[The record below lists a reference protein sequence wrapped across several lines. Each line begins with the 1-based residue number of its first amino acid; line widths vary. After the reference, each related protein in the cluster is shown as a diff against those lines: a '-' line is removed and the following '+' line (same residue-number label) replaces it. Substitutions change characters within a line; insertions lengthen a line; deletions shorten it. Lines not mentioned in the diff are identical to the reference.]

1 MTQQSSSPP
10 ALASWCNRLAHAALP
25 TDYAL
30 LDAGD
35 LSAGHPWAFLAA
47 IALSDPGSVAYYRY
61 LYGLTRLVDPVNI
74 LEIGTAFGMGGAA
87 FIQGAPNLRKLISLD
102 LGVFS
107 RQYEIVEQAEGAGWP
122 VMTRYQ
128 KEELISD
135 GRNIDFARQALE
147 GLIRKTGSRA
157 QISLYRVNTQPEGS
171 DNFDIKVAV
180 PRWSEVPELVRELET
195 TPIDLLFIDGKH
207 TGDGLYQDFKSF
219 FPYVRP
225 GGIVLC
231 DDLHDAS
238 YAYAWAGQTVASF
251 ERARAEFASEI
262 EDAHVW
268 PFPQLP
274 DWYGQES
281 TPRPFGLIRK
291 RGSREGGSLPAPTA
305 ALLAHEVGNIGLEPT
320 ELVEVLRG
328 AARHPDRLR
337 FFRHAELSAELE
349 TTDPDPAADRL
360 RFLRIHP
367 ETFANLRA
375 VDAETVAE
383 RVRFLATHPSLVSS
397 MLRRPGFS
405 ERLDRILE
413 VGLFRYVRNALG
425 RHLGRGTA

>member
-1 MTQQSSSPP
+1 MTQQSPSPP
-10 ALASWCNRLAHAALP
+10 GLASWCNRLAHAALP
-25 TDYAL
+25 TDYSL
-30 LDAGD
+30 LDAGN
-35 LSAGHPWAFLAA
+35 LSAGHPWAFLAV

-61 LYGLTRLVDPVNI
+61 LYGLARLVDPVNI

-102 LGVFS
+102 LGVFN

-122 VMTRYQ
+122 VMNRYQ
-128 KEELISD
+128 KEELVSD
-135 GRNIDFARQALE
+135 GRNIDFARHALE
-147 GLIRKTGSRA
+147 GLIKKTGSRA
-157 QISLYRVNTQPEGS
+157 QLSLYRVNTQPEGS

-180 PRWSEVPELVRELET
+180 PRWSEVKELVRELEA

-231 DDLHDAS
+231 DDLHDTS

-251 ERARAEFASEI
+251 ERARAEFAADI
-262 EDAHVW
+262 EDVYVW

-281 TPRPFGLIRK
+281 TARPFGLVRK

-305 ALLAHEVGNIGLEPT
+305 ALLAHEVGNIGLEPAQ
-320 ELVEVLRG
+320 LVELLRLV
-328 AARHPDRLR
+328 ARHP
-337 FFRHAELSAELE
+337 ELYAQLK
-349 TTDPDPAADRL
+349 
-360 RFLRIHP
+360 
-367 ETFANLRA
+367 A
-375 VDAETVAE
+375 VDADTVVE
-383 RVRFLATHPSLVSS
+383 RVRFLANHPALVSS
-397 MLRRPGFS
+397 LLGRPGLS
-405 ERLDRILE
+405 ARLDRIQE
-413 VGLFRYVRNALG
+413 VGLLGYLRSALG
-425 RHLGRGTA
+425 RHLGRGTS